1 MAAIKSDAV
10 PTAKDD
16 SHKAQLEWVQ
26 MREDLTS
33 KYGENAQ
40 ERFYRKF
47 SSNPFVPIG

>member
-10 PTAKDD
+10 SATKDEA
-16 SHKAQLEWVQ
+16 HKAHLEWVQ

-33 KYGENAQ
+33 NYGENAP